1 MEACIIST
9 AQQARPKVIHISEPV
24 RAQVTLRPLHG
35 GGDAHK
41 PEARTCSRE
50 VLLPEYSS
58 AAVLRE
64 MVLRTLDWHA
74 APGSGGFYAT

>member
-1 MEACIIST
+1 M
-9 AQQARPKVIHISEPV
+9 